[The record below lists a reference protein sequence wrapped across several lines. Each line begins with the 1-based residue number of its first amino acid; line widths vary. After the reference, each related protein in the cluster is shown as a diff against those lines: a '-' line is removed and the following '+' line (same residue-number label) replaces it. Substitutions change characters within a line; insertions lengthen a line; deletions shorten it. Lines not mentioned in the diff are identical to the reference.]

1 MRKNM
6 YGCHDALCQ
15 FGNDFTPGMIT
26 RWGEEKEREG
36 EDKRNENLLEKHK
49 YVDVSL
55 FHAVYWKKKDLP
67 IINFAQ
73 SEPTKSFIGKAHC

>member
-26 RWGEEKEREG
+26 RWGERKRERGRIREM
-36 EDKRNENLLEKHK
+36 KICWKNTNTLML
-49 YVDVSL
+49 
-55 FHAVYWKKKDLP
+55 VYFMWCIGRKKDLP

>member
-1 MRKNM
+1 MQKNM

-26 RWGEEKEREG
+26 RWGEEKEREV

-49 YVDVSL
+49 YVDVS
-55 FHAVYWKKKDLP
+55 
-67 IINFAQ
+67 
-73 SEPTKSFIGKAHC
+73 